1 MYLVGIDV
9 GGTFT
14 DLTAVDMATGRAV
27 VTKVPSRPRNE
38 AAAVLAGLEALG
50 IASADVRRL
59 VHGTTVGT
67 NAVLERR
74 GARVALLTTA
84 GFRDLI
90 EIGRT
95 KRNIPALFIPTFVR
109 PKPVVERKDRFEVQ
123 ERLGPDGAVLVPLDR
138 ASVERGVDAALAAP
152 AEAIAVCLLH
162 AYLNPAHEHA
172 VADAVKGRAPG
183 VPVSCSADVV
193 AEYREFERFSTTV
206 LNAYLQPLMEGYLTS
221 LEERL
226 LATGYTH
233 GVLTVASSGGM
244 MTTDTAR
251 RLPIKTIFS
260 GPAGG
265 VSQACFV
272 GAAAGVR
279 DFITYDMGGTSTDVC
294 LVRELQPLTTADA
307 MVGAFPVKVSQ
318 IDMHTVGAGGG
329 SIAWL
334 EPDGG
339 LAVGPRS
346 AGAVPGPAAYGLGGA
361 EPTVT
366 DANVVLGRIGA
377 ARRLGGSIAIDS
389 ERARAVVAGLA
400 ARLPRPLGVEAL
412 AEGIVTIAVARM
424 TSAIREISIQRGH
437 DPRDFTLIAFGG
449 AGPMHALAMADEIGI
464 PRVLVPRH
472 PGNFSALGLLAA
484 DIKHD
489 DVRTRVGLLGERLPA
504 LHAAFAEME
513 TAARQQ
519 LEREGFAP
527 ERQRLLRSLDLRY
540 RGQAFELNI
549 ALRGAAEGEPSAFES
564 EVPALRGAAE
574 GEPSAF
580 DSAVPPVT
588 EVETRFHRQHRETYG
603 HANPAAAVEL
613 VNARLTAYGLV
624 PKPAPERRAPAGA
637 ALETALVERRPVWF
651 GGRAHACPVWDRD
664 RLPGDA
670 TIVGPAIVEEF
681 GATTVVP
688 PGWRGT
694 VDDQGNLRFERER
707 TTPHPALSPGGGERE
722 AGA

>member
-1 MYLVGIDV
+1 MYIVGIDV

-14 DLTAVDMATGRAV
+14 DLTAVDAETGRVV
-27 VTKVPSRPRNE
+27 VTKVPSRPRHE
-38 AAAVLAGLEALG
+38 AEAVLAGLQALG

-109 PKPVVERKDRFEVQ
+109 PKPVVERKHRFEVT
-123 ERLGPDGAVLVPLDR
+123 ERLGPDGAVLVPLDPASIER
-138 ASVERGVDAALAAP
+138 AVDGALAAD
-152 AEAIAVCLLH
+152 AEVVAVCLLH
-162 AYLNPAHEHA
+162 AYLNPAHERL

-183 VPVSCSADVV
+183 LPVSCSADVV

-206 LNAYLQPLMEGYLTS
+206 LNAYLQPLMERYLTS

-226 LATGYTH
+226 LATGYAY

-244 MTTDTAR
+244 MTSDTAR

-272 GAAAGVR
+272 GAAANIR

-294 LVRELQPLTTADA
+294 LVRDLQPLMTADS

-334 EPDGG
+334 DVDGS
-339 LAVGPRS
+339 LQVGPRS
-346 AGAVPGPAAYGLGGA
+346 AGASPGPAAYGLGGT

-366 DANVVLGRIGA
+366 DANVVLGRIGTR
-377 ARRLGGSIAIDS
+377 RRLGGSIGIDPV
-389 ERARAVVAGLA
+389 RARRAVEELA
-400 ARLPRPLGVEAL
+400 LRMNRPLGVEAL
-412 AEGIVTIAVARM
+412 AEGVVTIAVARM

-489 DVRTRVGLLGERLPA
+489 DVRTRVGPLHDRLPA
-504 LHAAFAEME
+504 LRQAFADME
-513 TAARQQ
+513 AAARQQ

-527 ERQRLLRSLDLRY
+527 EQQKLLRSLDLRY

-549 ALRGAAEGEPSAFES
+549 PVADSDLRLDRIEA
-564 EVPALRGAAE
+564 
-574 GEPSAF
+574 
-580 DSAVPPVT
+580 D
-588 EVETRFHRQHRETYG
+588 FHRRHRDTYG
-603 HANPAAAVEL
+603 HSHLQAAIEL

-624 PKPAPERRAPAGA
+624 PKPTPARHIAPGTDLAA
-637 ALETALVERRPVWF
+637 ALDGRRPVWF
-651 GGRAHACPVWDRD
+651 EGHAHDCPVWARD
-664 RLPGDA
+664 RLPEGA
-670 TIVGPAIVEEF
+670 VLHGPAIVEEF

-688 PGWRGT
+688 PGWRGAM
-694 VDDQGNLRFERER
+694 DPHGNLRFERG
-707 TTPHPALSPGGGERE
+707 TSA
-722 AGA
+722 

>member
-1 MYLVGIDV
+1 MYIVGIDV

-14 DLTAVDMATGRAV
+14 DLTAVDVETGRVV
-27 VTKVPSRPRNE
+27 VTKVPSRPRHE
-38 AAAVLAGLEALG
+38 AAAVLAGLGALT

-109 PKPVVERKDRFEVQ
+109 PKPVVERKDRFELT
-123 ERLGPDGAVLVPLDR
+123 ERLGPNGAVLVPLDPVSIER
-138 ASVERGVDAALAAP
+138 ALDAALAAP
-152 AEAIAVCLLH
+152 AEAVAVCLLH

-183 VPVSCSADVV
+183 LPVSCSADVV

-226 LATGYTH
+226 LATGYVH

-272 GAAAGVR
+272 GAAAGIP

-294 LVRELQPLTTADA
+294 LVRNLQPLMTADA

-334 EPDGG
+334 DVDGS

-346 AGAVPGPAAYGLGGA
+346 AGAAPGPAAYGLGGT
-361 EPTVT
+361 EPAVT
-366 DANVVLGRIGA
+366 DANVVLGRIGTR
-377 ARRLGGSIAIDS
+377 RRLGGSIAIHA
-389 ERARAVVAGLA
+389 ERARAAVAGLA
-400 ARLPRPLGVEAL
+400 ARMERPLAVEAL

-449 AGPMHALAMADEIGI
+449 AGPMHALAMAGEIGI

-489 DVRTRVGLLGERLPA
+489 DVRTRVGPLRERLPA
-504 LHAAFAEME
+504 LREAFAEME
-513 TAARQQ
+513 AAARRQ
-519 LEREGFAP
+519 LDREGFTP
-527 ERQRLLRSLDLRY
+527 EQQKLLRSLDLRY
-540 RGQAFELNI
+540 RGQAFELNLPV
-549 ALRGAAEGEPSAFES
+549 AEAAAAVAWRGGPEASRADATNEP
-564 EVPALRGAAE
+564 GACQDIEA
-574 GEPSAF
+574 
-580 DSAVPPVT
+580 D
-588 EVETRFHRQHRETYG
+588 FHRHHREVYG
-603 HANPAAAVEL
+603 HSNPQATVEL

-624 PKPAPERRAPAGA
+624 PKPAPERHAGGGA
-637 ALETALVERRPVWF
+637 GRDAALVERRPVWF
-651 GGRAHACPVWDRD
+651 DGRAHDCPVWDRD
-664 RLPGDA
+664 RLPAGGELE
-670 TIVGPAIVEEF
+670 GPAIVEEF

-688 PGWRGT
+688 PGWRGR
-694 VDDQGNLRFERER
+694 VDAHGNLRFEREAR
-707 TTPHPALSPGGGERE
+707 A
-722 AGA
+722 